1 MTAEQWKTGREKA
14 DLTQVA
20 AARSL
25 KVSQPYLSQLETGLR
40 VSSADLA
47 RKAAKLYKLPPTALP
62 LPEPLDVQGLHLM
75 IFSESLPL
83 SVTPASSMFVPSRR
97 AIPLKLCSMPW

>member
-1 MTAEQWKTGREKA
+1 MNAEQWRAGREKA
-14 DLTQVA
+14 GLTQVV

-40 VSSADLA
+40 VASAALA

-62 LPEPLDVQGLHLM
+62 LPEELNVRGG
-75 IFSESLPL
+75 
-83 SVTPASSMFVPSRR
+83 TPEE
-97 AIPLKLCSMPW
+97 L